1 MLTAKQQWCLKEL
14 NETQR
19 SEQELRSLHR
29 ECVEKYGAVR
39 SFTRWLEQRVHRQW
53 QRERQGSPYLGD

>member
-14 NETQR
+14 GLA
-19 SEQELRSLHR
+19 EQPEKDLRARHR